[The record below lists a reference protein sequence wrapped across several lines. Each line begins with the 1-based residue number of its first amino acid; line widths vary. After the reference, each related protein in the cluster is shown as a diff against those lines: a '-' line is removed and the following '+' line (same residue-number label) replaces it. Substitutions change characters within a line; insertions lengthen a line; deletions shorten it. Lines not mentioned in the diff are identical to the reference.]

1 MTENLMIARV
11 FPWRQDVAQA
21 PEKPLTLTDRAYE
34 MIRDQIVSR
43 QLEPGAV
50 FTEADLARTL
60 GMSKTPVREALL
72 RLQVEEF
79 VQAIPRRGH
88 VVAPIQISEI
98 RDIFA
103 FRSIIEGEAAAL
115 AARHARVEFIDEL
128 ADLIEA
134 DQSGDG
140 TNPDPA
146 RIAHMILVDNAFH
159 ETVALAAGNRRL
171 HRTAVQLIREFER
184 FYYFEARLPEF
195 YDTDFVGHQAV
206 LDAIR
211 TGDPETARTAMDA
224 HIESSRR
231 VLLKAITEGTLST
244 PTRAIW
250 L

>member
-1 MTENLMIARV
+1 MTENLMNARV
-11 FPWRQDVAQA
+11 FPWRESIAKG
-21 PEKPLTLTDRAYE
+21 PPKPLTLTDRAYAI
-34 MIRDQIVSR
+34 IRDKIVSR
-43 QLEPGAV
+43 SLEPGSA

-88 VVAPIQISEI
+88 VVVPTRISEI

-103 FRSIIEGEAAAL
+103 FRSLIEGEAAAL
-115 AARHARVEFIDEL
+115 AARHAKPAFMDEM

-140 TNPDPA
+140 ANPDPA
-146 RIAHMILVDNAFH
+146 RIANMILVNNAFH
-159 ETVALAAGNRRL
+159 ETVALAAENRRL
-171 HRTAVQLIREFER
+171 HKTAVQLIREFER
-184 FYYFEARLPEF
+184 FYYLEARLPEF
-195 YDTDFVGHQAV
+195 YDAEFVDHKAV

-211 TGDPETARTAMDA
+211 SGDPERARHVMKS

-231 VLLKAITEGTLST
+231 VLIKAITEDTVST
-244 PTRAIW
+244 PPRVLW

>member
-1 MTENLMIARV
+1 MTARV
-11 FPWRQDVAQA
+11 FPWREGVAQG
-21 PEKPLTLTDRAYE
+21 PQKPLTLTDRAYA

-43 QLEPGAV
+43 TLEPGAA
-50 FTEADLARTL
+50 FTEADLAGIL

-72 RLQVEEF
+72 RLQVEGF
-79 VQAIPRRGH
+79 VRAIPRRGH

-103 FRSIIEGEAAAL
+103 FRSLIEGEAAAL
-115 AARHARVEFIDEL
+115 AARDAKPDFIDEMS
-128 ADLIEA
+128 DLIAA

-140 TNPDPA
+140 ANPDPA
-146 RIAHMILVDNAFH
+146 RIANMILVNNAFH

-184 FYYFEARLPEF
+184 FYYLEARLPEF
-195 YDTDFVGHQAV
+195 YDADFVGHQAV

-211 TGDPETARTAMDA
+211 GGDPEVARGVMDA

-231 VLLKAITEGTLST
+231 VLLKAITEGTLSA

-250 L
+250 I